1 MNKRRW
7 IQLVAV
13 AVMALAGGAWWALG
27 NKEGGHTTV
36 LPPLAQR
43 PTGGDFTLQTAD
55 GALSLHDLRGKVVLL
70 YFGYTNCPDVC
81 PASISAGAQALTQL
95 SAQERANTRLLFVS
109 VDPARDTPA
118 KLKEYA
124 AYFHPEMIGATGTPE
139 QIAAVAGAYGASY
152 ARQPA
157 RADGGYAVDHSAQT
171 YVIAPDGRLAE
182 EVEYGASAAKVI
194 QAVRRHLS

>member
-1 MNKRRW
+1 MNKRQGIR
-7 IQLVAV
+7 LLAL
-13 AVMALAGGAWWALG
+13 AVMALAGGAWWTL
-27 NKEGGHTTV
+27 NKQDGGHTTV

-43 PTGGDFTLQTAD
+43 PVGGDFTLQTAN
-55 GALSLHDLRGKVVLL
+55 GALALHDLRGKVVLL

-81 PASISAGAQALTQL
+81 PASMSAGSQALTQL
-95 SAQERANTRLLFVS
+95 SAQERADTRLLFVS

-152 ARQPA
+152 ARQAA

-182 EVEYGASAAKVI
+182 EVEYGANAAKVV
-194 QAVRRHLS
+194 QAVRRHLP